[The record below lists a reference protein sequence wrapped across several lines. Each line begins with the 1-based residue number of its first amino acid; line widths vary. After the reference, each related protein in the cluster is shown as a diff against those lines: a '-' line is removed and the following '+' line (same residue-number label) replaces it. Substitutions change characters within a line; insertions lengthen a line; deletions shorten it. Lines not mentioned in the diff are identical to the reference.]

1 MVSEYF
7 ATDANQDVSADP
19 RLALLTITHASL
31 DQPIRLVL
39 NGEDFVSRGVTYRF
53 APFELTPPEQTKD
66 GVQPA
71 RLRIENIS
79 GEIITVLRTA
89 AGTSEPPQA
98 SWELVFASAPDI
110 VEKTWPGLVFLD
122 AHYDDSIDVSL
133 GMPDLTREPFSQ
145 YRFTRKTHP
154 GLVY

>member
-31 DQPIRLVL
+31 AQPIRLVL
-39 NGEDFVSRGVTYRF
+39 NGEDFVSREVTYRF

-110 VEKTWPGLVFLD
+110 VEKTWPALIFLD
-122 AHYDDSIDVSL
+122 AHYDDSIEVSL
-133 GMPDLTREPFSQ
+133 GMPDQSREPFPQ
-145 YRFTRKTHP
+145 YRFSNKTHR
-154 GLVY
+154 GMVY